1 MSILSLLM
9 CLWWIKNINY
19 FQNKYSWPDTFE
31 RWCTVYTC
39 CLLCGISIIFFT
51 TVFLWCLINCAV
63 NIKVCLCFP
72 WYVPFKSCLPYSRS
86 KSLNKEEKT
95 AGSNYTRPE
104 RYVPGRGDT
113 QSNFPENTTSLYC
126 LMPWVYI
133 QLVYNFCADPHDLK
147 WVRV

>member
-9 CLWWIKNINY
+9 CLWRIKSIHFFKINI
-19 FQNKYSWPDTFE
+19 FDLTPFW
-31 RWCTVYTC
+31 TVMYY
-39 CLLCGISIIFFT
+39 LLFVVWNFYNIFHNS
-51 TVFLWCLINCAV
+51 VFVILINCAV

-86 KSLNKEEKT
+86 KSLNKEGKQLEAIT
-95 AGSNYTRPE
+95 L
-104 RYVPGRGDT
+104 GRRRMCQAEGT
-113 QSNFPENTTSLYC
+113 KSNFPENTTSLYC
-126 LMPWVYI
+126 LMPWVYL